1 MKDRG
6 LLMLALGGLLAA
18 VYFLSKRKPPP
29 PSYEE
34 SPPISEEEIN
44 ELGLAMKRG
53 KKYWRC
59 KWDYEHNV
67 YIIQYWDEKTRKWK
81 TRRVTKKQAREAARI
96 AGQIWEALESIGKKL
111 WELVFGEKSEEELE
125 KEACEGKKIT
135 GEDADRLASY
145 WINMQIDSDVV
156 FAVINGYVKKGGHKV
171 CRKGRTIYVDGS
183 PMVTIAGAI
192 ESPERIASIF
202 RPPCLTVA
210 SKNG

>member
-44 ELGLAMKRG
+44 ELGLAMKMG

-67 YIIQYWDEKTRKWK
+67 YIVQYWDEKTKKWK
-81 TRRVTKKQAREAARI
+81 TRRVTKEQAERAAKI
-96 AGQIWEALESIGKKL
+96 AGQIWRALESVGKKV
-111 WELVFGEKSEEELE
+111 WELIFGKSEEELE

-135 GEDADRLASY
+135 GEDANRLLSY
-145 WINMQIDSDVV
+145 WYNLQIPSDQAEYAIK
-156 FAVINGYVKKGGHKV
+156 FVKQGGHRV
-171 CRKGRTIYVDGS
+171 CRKGTKLY
-183 PMVTIAGAI
+183 I
-192 ESPERIASIF
+192 EDIPVEVWMRGEYLYGPGTTRVFSLPR
-202 RPPCLTVA
+202 LTVA
-210 SKNG
+210 SKNA